1 MNGFG
6 GLGADVP
13 ARQGTV
19 FSVLGRQSRLVA
31 KLVEMA
37 PKCGDGGSLLAQAV
51 GGAATVL

>member
-51 GGAATVL
+51 GAAATVL